1 MVVTILISGTSG
13 SGKST
18 IAKKVSDSMSVD
30 RTVTVIQQDDFFT
43 TEFLPYRQRLDFS
56 YENGWGI
63 DWDKLVRKV
72 EESSSSLPSL
82 SYSRNKPS
90 NGNDDDYVEDDPVI
104 IVEGHMLG
112 AAASRLLD
120 AFDGQATII
129 LVFLHCSKE
138 ICKARRLNRRNR
150 SEQEWQELNTYIDTF
165 VWPCYL
171 EVGMPSMNSLRSA
184 ASVGTGTSRKVT
196 ILDLSTE
203 RCNSMDDN
211 VKKIT
216 EAILHQSQ
224 RSFREPEAQQQ
235 PQQIEEER
243 TEEWPSLAGGLHGFA
258 QHELLSIML
267 DHSSQDTCRRCCF
280 ELECVSSLSLLE
292 MISLSDG
299 SHDATGHSV
308 WMGAFLWIEALAS
321 DVAFGLEDED
331 HIPVVLSLRSLFQS
345 KRVLE
350 LGCGT
355 GIGGLAL
362 LLSPESWKCRPRHVS
377 FSDND
382 EQVLALCQ
390 TNCQR
395 YFPTGFFSSSL
406 SLPSTE
412 EPVFSTFTLR
422 WGDASPLLQIAKL
435 YDTVLSTDVV
445 YDLSCLRPLL
455 VSVQQSIVPRGFFVL
470 AHVPRSCLP
479 DANDSER
486 QRRQECP
493 SQDYHTILEDHIMTM
508 ARELGL
514 QTCSILRP
522 EHIRIARQSDND
534 VPLNATSLAEM
545 EEAGGAIFVFQRL

>member
-18 IAKKVSDSMSVD
+18 IAKKVSDSIIVD
-30 RTVTVIQQDDFFT
+30 RRVTVIQQDDFFT
-43 TEFLPYRQRLDFS
+43 TEFLPYHQRHDFS

-63 DWDKLVRKV
+63 DWDKIVLKM
-72 EESSSSLPSL
+72 EESSSSSSL
-82 SYSRNKPS
+82 SSSLSFRNNPINS
-90 NGNDDDYVEDDPVI
+90 NDENEDDAVI

-150 SEQEWQELNTYIDTF
+150 SEQEWHELNTYIDTF
-165 VWPCYL
+165 VWPCFI
-171 EVGMPSMNSLRSA
+171 EVGMPSMESLRNI
-184 ASVGTGTSRKVT
+184 ASVGTRTARKVT

-203 RCNSMDDN
+203 CSDSMDDN

-216 EAILHQSQ
+216 EAIIHQSQ
-224 RSFREPEAQQQ
+224 HDFRETDKEQPSQEQQQ
-235 PQQIEEER
+235 QEEIIEV
-243 TEEWPSLAGGLHGFA
+243 WPSLAGDLHGFA
-258 QHELLSIML
+258 QHEVLSITL
-267 DHSSQDTCRRCCF
+267 DHSRQDTCSF
-280 ELECVSSLSLLE
+280 ELECVSSLSLLD
-292 MISLSDG
+292 MINLADG

-321 DVAFGLEDED
+321 DVAFGLEEKDV
-331 HIPVVLSLRSLFQS
+331 PVVLSLRSLFQS

-362 LLSPESWKCRPRHVS
+362 LLSPESWKCRPSHIS
-377 FSDND
+377 FSDSD
-382 EQVLALCQ
+382 EQVLALCE

-395 YFPTGFFSSSL
+395 YFPSGLLSSSL
-406 SLPSTE
+406 SSLSSTE
-412 EPVFSTFTLR
+412 EPVFSTFTLQ
-422 WGDASPLLQIAKL
+422 WGDASPPLPVPKL

-445 YDLSCLRPLL
+445 YDLACLRPLL
-455 VSVQQSIVPRGFFVL
+455 ASVLQCIVPRGFFVL

-479 DANDSER
+479 DTNDSER
-486 QRRQECP
+486 QECP
-493 SQDYHTILEDHIMTM
+493 HQDYHAILEDHIMTM
-508 ARELGL
+508 ASELGL
-514 QTCSILRP
+514 QTCTILRP
-522 EHIRIARQSDND
+522 EHIRNARQSDND
-534 VPLNATSLAEM
+534 LPLNSTSLVEM